1 MPLPDGLRPEGITS
15 VGTRYYVGSLADG
28 RIVTG
33 DLRRGGS
40 TVLLPGATGRQVRG
54 LAVDRRSGLLW
65 AVGNVGAVAHVWAV
79 RTRDGR
85 VVADRVVPGG
95 VFLNDL
101 LVTRGAVWVTDSG
114 VDRLTAV
121 PLGRGGRP
129 TTSALRYLPL
139 RGAWPSVAE
148 GNRANGIE
156 WLSKGHVVLD
166 HSTAGGLWDVSLRTG
181 GARRIAVTGGPA
193 IVGGDG
199 LERAGR
205 TLFVVRGT
213 DDASVAQASA
223 AAPPWRLERALPDA
237 PYRPAARRP
246 LDRDL
251 RPRRALRGERPLRR
265 RLAGDREPTRSPG
278 CASGA
283 DERAGQHAD
292 ALDLDVDP
300 RPVVHLADA
309 GRGAGDDHVA
319 GQQRERLRHVPP
331 GSARRGSSAT
341 SGRSGRPRRRGA

>member
-1 MPLPDGLRPEGITS
+1 MAPTTPPRRRGTRSRSLFAALAAALLLVGGASPALAGGHHGGRGAPRSAVPLPDGLRPEGITS

-213 DDASVAQASA
+213 DDASVAQLRLQHRRGVWSA
-223 AAPPWRLERALPDA
+223 RYQTRLTD
-237 PYRPAARRP
+237 
-246 LDRDL
+246 
-251 RPRRALRGERPLRR
+251 PR
-265 RLAGDREPTRSPG
+265 
-278 CASGA
+278 
-283 DERAGQHAD
+283 
-292 ALDLDVDP
+292 LDVP
-300 RPVVHLADA
+300 STATFA
-309 GRGAGDDHVA
+309 RGGLYAVNARFGVA
-319 GQQRERLRHVPP
+319 SPETASYSITRLRV
-331 GSARRGSSAT
+331 RR
-341 SGRSGRPRRRGA
+341 